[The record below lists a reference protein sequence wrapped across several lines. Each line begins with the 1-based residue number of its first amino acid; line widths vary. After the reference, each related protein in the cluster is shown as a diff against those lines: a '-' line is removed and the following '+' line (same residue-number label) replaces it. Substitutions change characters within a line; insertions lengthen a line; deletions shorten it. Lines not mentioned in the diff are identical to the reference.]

1 MPDSPQT
8 LEGWVSIRA
17 CLVSGSREVFEIL
30 LQRGK
35 GSRLAALEK
44 RAKEKRVPLRYV
56 SEDELVRYT
65 SGSTHGGA
73 VALVGPR
80 RFKDLEDLGRG
91 PQAAF
96 LAMLDGVEDPYNFG
110 QAVRALHAAG
120 AHGLVV
126 RERNWTTAAA
136 TVARASAGASEFLPM
151 AVAASDEELVKL
163 MQARDIRILCTD
175 LGDETVSLYKAD
187 LTVPLLVVV
196 GGEKRGVG
204 RTLLDNAD
212 LVVQIPYGRNFKQA
226 LGTTPAASVIAF
238 EVLRQRRYR

>member
-1 MPDSPQT
+1 MTGSPQT

-17 CLVSGSREVFEIL
+17 CLVSGSREIFEIL

-35 GSRLAALEK
+35 SSRLAALEK

-56 SEDELVRYT
+56 SAEELERFT

-80 RFKDLEDLGRG
+80 RFVGLEDLGKG

-151 AVAASDEELVKL
+151 AVAGSDEELVTLLK
-163 MQARDIRILCTD
+163 ARAVRLVCTD
-175 LGDETVSLYKAD
+175 LSERATSLYQAD
-187 LTVPLLVVV
+187 LTQPLLVVV
-196 GGEKRGVG
+196 GGEKRGVS
-204 RTLLDNAD
+204 RTLLGNAD
-212 LVVQIPYGRNFKQA
+212 LVVEIPYGRNFKQA
-226 LGTTPAASVIAF
+226 LGTTPAAAVIAF
-238 EVLRQRRYR
+238 EVLRQRRYG

>member
-1 MPDSPQT
+1 MTDSPQT

-17 CLVSGSREVFEIL
+17 CLVSGSREIFEIL

-35 GSRLAALEK
+35 SSRLAALEK

-56 SEDELVRYT
+56 SAEELERFT

-73 VALVGPR
+73 VAIVGPR
-80 RFKDLEDLGRG
+80 RFVGLEGLGKG

-151 AVAASDEELVKL
+151 AVAGSDEELV
-163 MQARDIRILCTD
+163 T
-175 LGDETVSLYKAD
+175 
-187 LTVPLLVVV
+187 LVESSSRPPRLHRPERA
-196 GGEKRGVG
+196 GNLALPSG
-204 RTLLDNAD
+204 LD
-212 LVVQIPYGRNFKQA
+212 P
-226 LGTTPAASVIAF
+226 TPA
-238 EVLRQRRYR
+238 RRRRR